1 MTKKI
6 KVSYI
11 RETQPKYAAKS
22 FANYTIVIV
31 KSENW
36 YAGYVKELPG
46 AHSQGRTIDEVK
58 ENLKEA
64 IIMILESNYRHFVKG
79 QNKVLEERI
88 TVNV

>member
-1 MTKKI
+1 MKRKSNQI
-6 KVSYI
+6 H
-11 RETQPKYAAKS
+11 ELQPEYTAGNFS
-22 FANYTIVIV
+22 NYTIVIV

-46 AHSQGRTIDEVK
+46 AHSQGKTVKEVK

-64 IIMILESNYRHFVKG
+64 IKMILESNYRHFIKG

-88 TVNV
+88 AVQV

>member
-1 MTKKI
+1 M
-6 KVSYI
+6 
-11 RETQPKYAAKS
+11 
-22 FANYTIVIV
+22 VIV

-88 TVNV
+88 TVNA